1 MSELCRAKTDSW
13 PQLFDCFVTASAGI
27 LVYSRFPDH
36 VPFPKASNSSVRDLL
51 KVNHPR
57 ENIVMT
63 IRTLL
68 LAAAMKRI
76 AGTVFAVVLCLTVG
90 TIAQDAGAAQ
100 SAATKQTPTTE
111 KSASSKVRH
120 VTGKISDDGKNV
132 TADKD
137 NKSYTID
144 NPDAVKGHEGHEV
157 RLSGHID
164 ASNNSIHVTKL
175 KMAGEKT
182 SKKKAGTMS
191 EQSPK

>member
-1 MSELCRAKTDSW
+1 
-13 PQLFDCFVTASAGI
+13 
-27 LVYSRFPDH
+27 
-36 VPFPKASNSSVRDLL
+36 
-51 KVNHPR
+51 
-57 ENIVMT
+57 MT

-68 LAAAMKRI
+68 LAAGMKRI
-76 AGTVFAVVLCLTVG
+76 AGTVFAAVLCLPVA
-90 TIAQDAGAAQ
+90 IFAQDAGTAQQ
-100 SAATKQTPTTE
+100 SADQSVTKQTPTTE

-120 VTGKISDDGKNV
+120 VTGKISDDGKTA

-164 ASNNSIHVTKL
+164 ASNNSIHVTKV

-182 SKKKAGTMS
+182 SKKNAGMMS
-191 EQSPK
+191 EQPPK

>member
-1 MSELCRAKTDSW
+1 M
-13 PQLFDCFVTASAGI
+13 
-27 LVYSRFPDH
+27 
-36 VPFPKASNSSVRDLL
+36 N
-51 KVNHPR
+51 
-57 ENIVMT
+57 
-63 IRTLL
+63 
-68 LAAAMKRI
+68 RI

-100 SAATKQTPTTE
+100 QSADQTGTKQTPMTE
-111 KSASSKVRH
+111 KSATSKVRH
-120 VTGKISDDGKNV
+120 VTGKISDDGKTV
-132 TADKD
+132 TSDKD

-164 ASNNSIHVTKL
+164 ASNNSIHVTKV

-191 EQSPK
+191 EQPPK

>member
-1 MSELCRAKTDSW
+1 MGAQGCRDARPTRRSNLRSRVGGGCCADTGAGDHRSVGGIAAGQGHISVELG
-13 PQLFDCFVTASAGI
+13 TAWIS
-27 LVYSRFPDH
+27 
-36 VPFPKASNSSVRDLL
+36 
-51 KVNHPR
+51 
-57 ENIVMT
+57 
-63 IRTLL
+63 
-68 LAAAMKRI
+68 
-76 AGTVFAVVLCLTVG
+76 
-90 TIAQDAGAAQ
+90 AGAAQ
-100 SAATKQTPTTE
+100 QSTDQTGTKQTPTTE

-120 VTGKISDDGKNV
+120 VTGKISDDGKTV

-164 ASNNSIHVTKL
+164 ASNNSIHVTKV

-182 SKKKAGTMS
+182 SKNKAGTMS